1 MGAKIGQAPGRPATT
16 PAPGLTPMPGI
27 DLRAVSPAAQAA
39 GAAVQA
45 LARAARS
52 FVLYDPGNTVIRQL
66 LETYRARALE
76 ALATHGELA
85 LEVRPF
91 EMALRGEVVYLDPD
105 REKSL
110 AFKLFRDGVRRL
122 TLSPAATWEE
132 LLKLLEVVA
141 LRYTAV
147 RQQEDDAV
155 TLLRRA
161 DLKGVQ
167 VVAVEGFLPSEE
179 RPEPG
184 AGDEASVPRG
194 TKPAEGWDT
203 PLPRL
208 PAPGPVA
215 FRPMPAAAL
224 AGLRAA
230 ESDEAQ
236 APAAMGLARDLLAA
250 AVQGGW
256 PTPNA
261 DLVAF
266 FAELR
271 DYLLA
276 EGRLAPLRQLMEIV
290 GGAGAG
296 EVRGEILSGLGNART
311 LDLVLAAVPEGAT
324 DLPED
329 LLGLVPLLGFA
340 ATLDRLEK
348 EPDERRRALLLKLVL
363 ARLPREAET
372 LLHRLPSLEPGLAR
386 ALAHGLVS
394 SAPQKAVEV
403 ARFLLG
409 QKDQALRIAGLES
422 LAQAPGEI
430 PMPPV
435 MALLDDPSEAI
446 RVKAVEVLGRR
457 GDEGARQILL
467 RALETGD
474 RSPREVEALGRALAE
489 ISPVQAGRLL
499 PSWLHPKGRFLVGL
513 SAEQK
518 RLQWAAVAGL
528 ALVPGEEAERQ
539 LQALAQGA
547 DEELRRHCLAS
558 LARRRKGRGHG

>member
-1 MGAKIGQAPGRPATT
+1 MRPATT
-16 PAPGLTPMPGI
+16 PVPGLTPGPGV
-27 DLRAVSPAAQAA
+27 DLRAVSAAAAAA

-66 LETYRARALE
+66 LETWRTRALE
-76 ALATHGELA
+76 ALAAHGQLA

-91 EMALRGEVVYLDPD
+91 ELALGTEVVYVDPD

-122 TLSPAATWEE
+122 TLTPATSWEE

-167 VVAVEGFLPSEE
+167 VVAVEGFVPAEE

-184 AGDEASVPRG
+184 AGDDAARQRG

-208 PAPGPVA
+208 AAPGPIA
-215 FRPMPAAAL
+215 FRTLPPAAL
-224 AGLRAA
+224 AGLRAS
-230 ESDEAQ
+230 ESDEAL
-236 APAAMGLARDLLAA
+236 ASAAMGLASDLLAE

-256 PTPNA
+256 STPSA

-276 EGRLAPLRQLMEIV
+276 EGKLAPLRQLVELI
-290 GGAGAG
+290 GRAGAG
-296 EVRGEILSGLGNART
+296 EIREEILSGLGNART
-311 LDLVLAAVPEGAT
+311 LDLVLAAVPEGAA

-329 LLGLVPLLGFA
+329 LLGLVPLLGFTA
-340 ATLDRLEK
+340 ALDRLEK
-348 EPDERRRALLLKLVL
+348 EADERRRALLLKLVL
-363 ARLPREAET
+363 ARLPREADA

-386 ALAHGLVS
+386 ALAQGLVS
-394 SAPQKAVEV
+394 RAPQKAVEV
-403 ARFLLG
+403 ARFLLA

-430 PMPPV
+430 PIPPV

-457 GDEGARQILL
+457 GDEGVKQVLL
-467 RALETGD
+467 RALESEH
-474 RSPREVEALGRALAE
+474 RALHEVEALGRALAE
-489 ISPVQAGRLL
+489 ISPIQAGRLL
-499 PSWLHPKGRFLVGL
+499 IGWLHPKARFLVGL
-513 SAEQK
+513 SAQQK

>member
-1 MGAKIGQAPGRPATT
+1 MGAKSGQAPGRPATT
-16 PAPGLTPMPGI
+16 PVPGLTPMPGA

-39 GAAVQA
+39 GMAVQA

-52 FVLYDPGNTVIRQL
+52 FVLYDAGNTVIRQL
-66 LETYRARALE
+66 LETWRTRGLE
-76 ALATHGELA
+76 ALARCGELA

-91 EMALRGEVVYLDPD
+91 EMALRGEVVYADPD

-110 AFKLFRDGVRRL
+110 AFKLYRDGVRRL
-122 TLSPAATWEE
+122 TLTPAATWEE
-132 LLKLLEVVA
+132 LLKVLEAVA

-147 RQQEDDAV
+147 RQQEDDVV

-161 DLKGVQ
+161 DLKGVSL
-167 VVAVEGFLPSEE
+167 VAVEGFVPAEE
-179 RPEPG
+179 KPEPG
-184 AGDEASVPRG
+184 AGDEAAKPRA

-208 PAPGPVA
+208 PAQGPVA
-215 FRPMPAAAL
+215 FRPLPGASL
-224 AGLRAA
+224 AGLRAG
-230 ESDEAQ
+230 ESDEAL
-236 APAAMGLARDLLAA
+236 ASAAMGLASDLLAE
-250 AVQGGW
+250 AVRGGW
-256 PTPNA
+256 PTPNP

-276 EGRLAPLRQLMEIV
+276 EGRLAPLRQLVELI
-290 GGAGAG
+290 GRAGAG
-296 EVRGEILSGLGNART
+296 EIREEILSGLGNART

-340 ATLDRLEK
+340 TALDRLEK
-348 EPDERRRALLLKLVL
+348 ETDDRRRALLLKLVL
-363 ARLPREAET
+363 ARLPREADA
-372 LLHRLPSLEPGLAR
+372 LLRRLPSLEPGLAR

-394 SAPQKAVEV
+394 SAPEKAVEV

-435 MALLDDPSEAI
+435 LALLDDPSEAI

-457 GDEGARQILL
+457 GDEGARQVLV
-467 RALETGD
+467 RALESGD
-474 RSPREVEALGRALAE
+474 RSHREVEALGRALAE

-499 PSWLHPKGRFLVGL
+499 LGWLHPKGRFLVGL
-513 SAEQK
+513 SAQQK

-539 LQALAQGA
+539 LGALAQGA
-547 DEELRRHCLAS
+547 DEELRKHCLAS
-558 LARRRKGRGHG
+558 LARRHKGRGHG